1 MAFTLQ
7 EIDEKIKEYTE
18 TKEKIET
25 KLKSLLENLEF
36 KRMQNGTDS
45 VEVQNITDTIKA
57 LRSYKNDC
65 DNEIAKLE
73 NMKLSICQKKALR
86 SKLKSDFYGY

>member
-45 VEVQNITDTIKA
+45 VEVQNIIDTIKA

-73 NMKLSICQKKALR
+73 NMKLSMCQKKAMR

>member
-45 VEVQNITDTIKA
+45 VEVQNIADTIKA

-73 NMKLSICQKKALR
+73 NMKLSMCQKKSMR
-86 SKLKSDFYGY
+86 SKLRSDFYGY

>member
-36 KRMQNGTDS
+36 KRMQNGTDN

-73 NMKLSICQKKALR
+73 NMKLSMCQKKAMR

>member
-36 KRMQNGTDS
+36 KKMQNGTDS

-73 NMKLSICQKKALR
+73 NMKLSMCQKKAMR

>member
-25 KLKSLLENLEF
+25 KLKSLLENPEF
-36 KRMQNGTDS
+36 KKMQNGTDS
-45 VEVQNITDTIKA
+45 VEVQDINNLIEA
-57 LRSYKNDC
+57 LRIYKNDC

-73 NMKLSICQKKALR
+73 NMKLSICQKKSMR

>member
-18 TKEKIET
+18 TREKIET
-25 KLKSLLENLEF
+25 KLKSLLENPEF
-36 KRMQNGTDS
+36 KKMQNGTDS
-45 VEVQNITDTIKA
+45 VEVQDITDTIEA
-57 LRSYKNDC
+57 LISYKNDC

-73 NMKLSICQKKALR
+73 NMKLSICQKKSMR

>member
-1 MAFTLQ
+1 
-7 EIDEKIKEYTE
+7 
-18 TKEKIET
+18 
-25 KLKSLLENLEF
+25 
-36 KRMQNGTDS
+36 MQNGTDS

-73 NMKLSICQKKALR
+73 NMKLSMCQKKSMR
-86 SKLKSDFYGY
+86 SKLKSDFYGYQLF

>member
-45 VEVQNITDTIKA
+45 VEVQKITDTIKA

-73 NMKLSICQKKALR
+73 NMKLSMCQKKALR

>member
-45 VEVQNITDTIKA
+45 IEVQNITDTIKA

-73 NMKLSICQKKALR
+73 NMKLSMCQKKSMR

>member
-45 VEVQNITDTIKA
+45 VEVQDINNLIEA
-57 LRSYKNDC
+57 LRIYKNDC

-73 NMKLSICQKKALR
+73 NMKLSICQKKSMR
-86 SKLKSDFYGY
+86 SELKSDFYGY

>member
-7 EIDEKIKEYTE
+7 EIEEKIKEYTE
-18 TKEKIET
+18 TKKKIET

-73 NMKLSICQKKALR
+73 NMKLSMCQKKALR

>member
-65 DNEIAKLE
+65 DEEIAKLE
-73 NMKLSICQKKALR
+73 NMKLSLCEKKKLR
-86 SKLKSDFYGY
+86 SKLRSDFYGY

>member
-36 KRMQNGTDS
+36 KKMQNGTDS

-73 NMKLSICQKKALR
+73 NMKVSMCQKKSMR

>member
-86 SKLKSDFYGY
+86 SKLKSGFYGY

>member
-45 VEVQNITDTIKA
+45 V
-57 LRSYKNDC
+57 
-65 DNEIAKLE
+65 
-73 NMKLSICQKKALR
+73 
-86 SKLKSDFYGY
+86 

>member
-36 KRMQNGTDS
+36 KKMQNGTDS

-73 NMKLSICQKKALR
+73 NMKLSMCQKKSMR

>member
-73 NMKLSICQKKALR
+73 NMKLSMCQKKSTR
-86 SKLKSDFYGY
+86 SKLRSDFYGY

>member
-7 EIDEKIKEYTE
+7 EIDEKIKKYTE
-18 TKEKIET
+18 IKEKIET

-36 KRMQNGTDS
+36 KKMQNGTDS

-73 NMKLSICQKKALR
+73 NMKLSMCQKKSMR
-86 SKLKSDFYGY
+86 SKLRSDFYGY

>member
-7 EIDEKIKEYTE
+7 EIEEKIKEYTE

-73 NMKLSICQKKALR
+73 NMKLSMCQKKSMR

>member
-73 NMKLSICQKKALR
+73 NMKLSMCQKKSMR
-86 SKLKSDFYGY
+86 SKLRSDFYGY

>member
-7 EIDEKIKEYTE
+7 EIEEKIKEYTE

-65 DNEIAKLE
+65 DEEIAKLE
-73 NMKLSICQKKALR
+73 NMKLSLCEKEKLR
-86 SKLKSDFYGY
+86 SKLRSDFYGY

>member
-25 KLKSLLENLEF
+25 KLKNLLENLEF

-45 VEVQNITDTIKA
+45 IEVQNITDTIKA

-73 NMKLSICQKKALR
+73 NMKLSMCQKKSMR

>member
-7 EIDEKIKEYTE
+7 EIDEKIKEYIE

-36 KRMQNGTDS
+36 KKMQNGTDS

-73 NMKLSICQKKALR
+73 NMKLSMCQKKAMR
-86 SKLKSDFYGY
+86 SKLRSDFYGY

>member
-73 NMKLSICQKKALR
+73 NMKVSMCQKKSMR
-86 SKLKSDFYGY
+86 SKLRSDFYGY

>member
-73 NMKLSICQKKALR
+73 NMKLSMCQKKSLR
-86 SKLKSDFYGY
+86 SKLRSDFYGY

>member
-7 EIDEKIKEYTE
+7 EIEEKIKEYTE

-73 NMKLSICQKKALR
+73 NMKLSMCQKKAMR

>member
-36 KRMQNGTDS
+36 KKMQNGTDS

-57 LRSYKNDC
+57 LRIYKNDC

-73 NMKLSICQKKALR
+73 NMKLSMCQKKSMR

>member
-73 NMKLSICQKKALR
+73 NMKLSMCQKKSMR
-86 SKLKSDFYGY
+86 SKLISDFYGY

>member
-36 KRMQNGTDS
+36 KRMRNGTDS

-73 NMKLSICQKKALR
+73 NMKLSMCQKKSMR

>member
-73 NMKLSICQKKALR
+73 NMKLSMCQKKALR

>member
-7 EIDEKIKEYTE
+7 EIEEKIKEYTE

-65 DNEIAKLE
+65 DEEIAKLE
-73 NMKLSICQKKALR
+73 NMKLSLCEKKKLR
-86 SKLKSDFYGY
+86 SKLRSDFYGY

>member
-7 EIDEKIKEYTE
+7 EIEEKIKEYTE

-65 DNEIAKLE
+65 DEEIVKLE
-73 NMKLSICQKKALR
+73 NMKLSLCEKKKLR
-86 SKLKSDFYGY
+86 SKLRSDFYGY

>member
-73 NMKLSICQKKALR
+73 NMKLSMCQKKSMK

>member
-73 NMKLSICQKKALR
+73 NMKLSMCQKKAMR

>member
-7 EIDEKIKEYTE
+7 EIEEKIKEYTE

-36 KRMQNGTDS
+36 KKMQNGTDS

-73 NMKLSICQKKALR
+73 NMKLSMCQKKSMR

>member
-57 LRSYKNDC
+57 LRSYKSDC

-73 NMKLSICQKKALR
+73 NMKLSMCQKKALR

>member
-45 VEVQNITDTIKA
+45 IEVQNITDTIKA

-65 DNEIAKLE
+65 DIEIDKLE
-73 NMKLSICQKKALR
+73 SMKLSMCQKKALR
-86 SKLKSDFYGY
+86 SKLRSDFYGY

>member
-7 EIDEKIKEYTE
+7 EIEEKIKEYTE
-18 TKEKIET
+18 TKKKIET

-65 DNEIAKLE
+65 DNEISKLE
-73 NMKLSICQKKALR
+73 NMKLSMCQKKSMR
-86 SKLKSDFYGY
+86 SKLRSDFYGY

>member
-36 KRMQNGTDS
+36 KKMQNGTDS

-65 DNEIAKLE
+65 DEEIAKLE
-73 NMKLSICQKKALR
+73 NMKLSLCEKKKLR
-86 SKLKSDFYGY
+86 SKLRSDFYGY

>member
-45 VEVQNITDTIKA
+45 IEVQNITDTIKA

-65 DNEIAKLE
+65 DIEIGKLE
-73 NMKLSICQKKALR
+73 SMKLSMCQKKALR
-86 SKLKSDFYGY
+86 SKLRSDFYGY